1 MLLNILLLF
10 LCTSCC
16 ACGDEC
22 LNYQS
27 FYLRIVEQQTGE
39 NAILKYNLSRNDIEI
54 YDNFGEI
61 SVQKEGQS
69 DDPYLRV
76 FPSGSAKTY
85 TIKLQNTDIGK
96 IKISNTNK
104 ETSACCTSIEIV
116 TIKSVSS
123 NLNIR
128 EKTQEEKQPFYEIQF

>member
-1 MLLNILLLF
+1 MR
-10 LCTSCC
+10 
-16 ACGDEC
+16 GDEC

-39 NAILKYNLSRNDIEI
+39 NAILKYNLSKNDIEI
-54 YDNFGEI
+54 YDDFGEI
-61 SVQKEGQS
+61 NIQKEGQD

-76 FPSGSAKTY
+76 FPSSSFKTY
-85 TIKLQNTDIGK
+85 TIKLRNTDIGK
-96 IKISNTNK
+96 IKLSNRNK

-123 NLNIR
+123 NLNIE
-128 EKTQEEKQPFYEIQF
+128 EKTQEPRQPFYEVQYR